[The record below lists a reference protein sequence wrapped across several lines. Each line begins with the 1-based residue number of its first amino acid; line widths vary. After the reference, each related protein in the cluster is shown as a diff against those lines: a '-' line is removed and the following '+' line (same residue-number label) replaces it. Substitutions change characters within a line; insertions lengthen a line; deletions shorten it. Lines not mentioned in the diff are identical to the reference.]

1 MNRLYAP
8 SAIPLLSSERV
19 GIQGKVGNISVMTV
33 AISRIDNVEYNNLL
47 QIVFRLSLPSHS
59 ALRSRRLASPGIAAL
74 TSSSTLSRRA
84 GRAGTRH
91 WTRLRSPDVRRQ
103 ACSHLPC
110 SRVSAAI
117 MPSSPQ
123 KPSSHTKLLT

>member
-59 ALRSRRLASPGIAAL
+59 ALRSRR
-74 TSSSTLSRRA
+74 
-84 GRAGTRH
+84 
-91 WTRLRSPDVRRQ
+91 
-103 ACSHLPC
+103 
-110 SRVSAAI
+110 
-117 MPSSPQ
+117 
-123 KPSSHTKLLT
+123 